1 MCDVGGQL
9 EKKLV
14 VWIRGFFFLL
24 KAELERKCSMIV
36 DQKQMELKALKK
48 QAEEKIFGLEEQL
61 AQVKRGFIGKAFS
74 L

>member
-14 VWIRGFFFLL
+14 VWIRGFFFLS